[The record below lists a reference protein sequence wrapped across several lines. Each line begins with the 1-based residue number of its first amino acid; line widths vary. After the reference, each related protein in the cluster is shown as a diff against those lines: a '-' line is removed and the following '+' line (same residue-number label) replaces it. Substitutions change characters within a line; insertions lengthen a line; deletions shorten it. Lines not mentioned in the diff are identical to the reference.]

1 MTRSTAV
8 LAFTTLAF
16 GVAQG
21 AAAQSKTVTGETIRV
36 QATVEAIDMADRS
49 ITVKDTDGN
58 YHELAMPE
66 GSRMGE
72 VKVGDKLV
80 INYYENVNVRVKAK
94 DEPDVNLEHTAAT
107 PAEGSAKPAGTV
119 AKQRRMTAR
128 ITAIDLKAPAIT
140 FTGPNDWKYSTR
152 VEDRKALEKV
162 KVGDRVDITWTEAVL
177 IGFEKAK

>member
-8 LAFTTLAF
+8 LAFASLTFALAL
-16 GVAQG
+16 G
-21 AAAQSKTVTGETIRV
+21 AAAQSKTVTGETLRV
-36 QATVEAIDMADRS
+36 EATVESIDMADRS
-49 ITVKDTDGN
+49 ITVKDSDGN
-58 YHELAMPE
+58 YHELALPE
-66 GSRMGE
+66 GSRAAE

-80 INYYENVNVRVKAK
+80 INYYENVNVRVKAA
-94 DEPDVNLEHTAAT
+94 DEPDVNLEHAAT
-107 PAEGSAKPAGTV
+107 TPAQGSAKPGGTV

-128 ITAIDLKAPAIT
+128 ITAIDLKVPSIT

-152 VEDRKALEKV
+152 VEDKQALEKV

>member
-1 MTRSTAV
+1 MTRSTAA
-8 LAFTTLAF
+8 LTLASL
-16 GVAQG
+16 ALTLG

-36 QATVEAIDMADRS
+36 QATVESIDMADRS

-72 VKVGDKLV
+72 VKVGDKLM
-80 INYYENVNVRVKAK
+80 INYYENVNVRVKAQ
-94 DEPDVNLEHTAAT
+94 DEPDVNLEHTAAP
-107 PAEGSAKPAGTV
+107 PADGRAKPAGTV

-128 ITAIDLKAPAIT
+128 ITAIDLKAPSIT

-152 VEDRKALEKV
+152 VADKQALAKV

>member
-1 MTRSTAV
+1 MTRLTAA
-8 LAFTTLAF
+8 LAITTLALTL
-16 GVAQG
+16 G
-21 AAAQSKTVTGETIRV
+21 AGAQSKTVTGETIRV
-36 QATVEAIDMADRS
+36 QATVESIDMADRS
-49 ITVKDTDGN
+49 ITVKDTEGN

-72 VKVGDKLV
+72 VKVGDRLV
-80 INYYENVNVRVKAK
+80 VNYYENVNVRVKAA
-94 DEPDVNLEHTAAT
+94 DEPDVNLEHRAAT

-128 ITAIDLKAPAIT
+128 ITAIDLKAPSIT

-152 VEDRKALEKV
+152 VEDKKALDKV

>member
-8 LAFTTLAF
+8 LALASLTLSL
-16 GVAQG
+16 G

-36 QATVEAIDMADRS
+36 QATVESIDMADRS

-58 YHELAMPE
+58 YHELALPE
-66 GSRMGE
+66 GSRAAE

-128 ITAIDLKAPAIT
+128 ITAIDLKAPSIT

-152 VEDRKALEKV
+152 VEDKQALEKV